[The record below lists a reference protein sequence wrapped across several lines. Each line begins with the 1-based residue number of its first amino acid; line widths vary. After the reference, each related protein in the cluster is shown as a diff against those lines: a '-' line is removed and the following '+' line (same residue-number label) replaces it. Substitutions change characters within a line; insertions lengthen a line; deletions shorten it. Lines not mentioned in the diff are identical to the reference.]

1 MTSSKVEKNQ
11 GESRL
16 ALILRLKLRKIEI
29 YQILALKSGKIEILI
44 NFPLLLEENL
54 EGFDPQKLR
63 KVEEIRDS
71 PQFSVS
77 KVEDQFSFHPDLE
90 KSQPLR

>member
-90 KSQPLR
+90 KSQPSR